1 MPGLLD
7 GLNVV
12 DLGQGHSAPYCAKLF
27 ADAGANVIHVEP
39 PTGDASRS
47 EGPFAPRDQGH
58 EFSASFAFLNSGKS
72 SVTLDMTTAAG
83 AALLWELI
91 DRADILVENSA
102 PGTLEKLGFG
112 MDTLLRRRP
121 GLVRISITGF
131 GQTGPYHDFPA
142 TEMTLQAA
150 AGLMDGNGVLGR
162 EPLRYPMNMAH
173 HWAGANAAYAGLVAY
188 WHSMLT
194 GEGQL
199 VDVSVQESLANTWY
213 MVYADYQYT
222 GALQARGQRDLLPA
236 ADGQVMIRW
245 QTSVPWEQFAIA
257 LDALELVT
265 EPDLQP
271 PGSMTVNA
279 GKLFNVMAEHT
290 ASRPRREWMDIAI
303 ENEIPAGMVQSL
315 DDIAACEQHAARGF
329 WDTVATPWE
338 SEAVFPGVY
347 YVVNG
352 EARSAVHRRV
362 PRLGEHN
369 QEILGGLLGRSP
381 GQLNALR
388 AEGVI

>member
-27 ADAGANVIHVEP
+27 ADAGASVIHVEP
-39 PTGDASRS
+39 PTGDTSRS
-47 EGPFAPRDQGH
+47 EGPFAPEDSSR

-72 SVTLDMTTAAG
+72 SVTLDYTTSAG
-83 AALLWELI
+83 AAILWELL
-91 DRADILVENSA
+91 DRADILVENSI
-102 PGTLEKLGFG
+102 PGALEELGFG
-112 MDTLLRRRP
+112 MDALLGRRP
-121 GLVRISITGF
+121 GLVRISVTGF
-131 GQTGPYHDFPA
+131 GQTGPYRDLAA
-142 TEMTLQAA
+142 TELTLQAA
-150 AGLMDGNGVLGR
+150 SGLMDGNGLPER
-162 EPLRYPMNMAH
+162 EPLRYPMNMAQ

-199 VDVSVQESLANTWY
+199 VDVSVQESLANNWY
-213 MVYADYQYT
+213 MVYADYEYT
-222 GALQARGQRDLLPA
+222 GALQARGQQDLLPA
-236 ADGQVMIRW
+236 SDGKVMIRW

-265 EPDLQP
+265 EPALQP

-279 GKLFNVMAEHT
+279 GKLFDAMAEHT
-290 ASRPRREWMDIAI
+290 ASKTRREWMDIAI
-303 ENEIPAGMVQSL
+303 SNEIPAGMVQSL
-315 DDIAACEQHAARGF
+315 DEIAECEQHAARGF
-329 WDTVATPWE
+329 WDSVSTPSK
-338 SEAVFPGVY
+338 SEAGFPGVY

-352 EARSAVHRRV
+352 EHRSAVHRRV

-369 QEILGGLLGRSP
+369 EEILGDLLGRTP
-381 GQLNALR
+381 EQLETLR